1 MDNKTYKY
9 FELEIQYGATTLL
22 SLNMLRIITDFDGPI
37 MDVSE
42 RYYQVYLLCL
52 DRTKKPEQEIQI
64 LSKAEFWAYKR
75 SKTPEV
81 TIGIRSGLTED
92 QAVQFSQLRKELVHQ
107 LVYLKYDV
115 IIPTAIDALTQI
127 QQQGIDLV
135 VMTMRRD
142 RELDYA
148 FTQAPLTPFFPSNR
162 RYNLRNDY
170 VKTRDE
176 LDKPLLMSRA
186 MQDLPVADRTWMI
199 GDTEADIAAAKSQ
212 HISVIGVLSGI
223 RDQSTLEKFQP
234 DSIVA
239 NLPEAVALI
248 LAQISSQKSLSI

>member
-1 MDNKTYKY
+1 
-9 FELEIQYGATTLL
+9 
-22 SLNMLRIITDFDGPI
+22 MLRIITDFDGPI

-52 DRTKKPEQEIQI
+52 EQTKKPGQEIQI
-64 LSKAEFWAYKR
+64 LSKAEFWAFKR

-81 TIGIRSGLTED
+81 DIGKQSGLTPD
-92 QAVQFSQLRKELVHQ
+92 QSIQFSQLRKELVHQ
-107 LVYLKYDV
+107 LVYLKYDQ
-115 IIPTAIDALTQI
+115 IIPTAIEALTQI
-127 QQQGIDLV
+127 QQHGIDLV

-148 FTQAPLTPFFPSNR
+148 FTQAPLTPFFPNNR

-170 VKTRDE
+170 VKTKDE

-186 MQDLPVADRTWMI
+186 KHDLPMADRTWMI

-212 HISVIGVLSGI
+212 NIPVIGVLSGI

-234 DSIVA
+234 DLIVA
-239 NLPEAVALI
+239 NLQEAVTVI
-248 LAQISSQKSLSI
+248 LSQAAT

>member
-1 MDNKTYKY
+1 
-9 FELEIQYGATTLL
+9 
-22 SLNMLRIITDFDGPI
+22 MLRIITDFDGPI

-52 DRTKKPEQEIQI
+52 DRTKKPGQEIQV
-64 LSKAEFWAYKR
+64 LSKAEFWAGKR

-81 TIGIRSGLTED
+81 TIGIQSGLTAD
-92 QAVQFSQLRKELVHQ
+92 QAIQFSQLRKELVHQ
-107 LVYLKYDV
+107 LVYMKYDQ

-148 FTQAPLTPFFPSNR
+148 FTQAALTPFFPSNR
-162 RYNLRNDY
+162 RYNLSNDY
-170 VKTRDE
+170 VKTKDE
-176 LDKPLLMSRA
+176 LDKPLLMLRA
-186 MQDLPVADRTWMI
+186 MQDLPTADRTWMI

-212 HISVIGVLSGI
+212 NIPVIGVLSGI

-239 NLPEAVALI
+239 NLQEAVDLI
-248 LAQISSQKSLSI
+248 LAQATSLKSISI

>member
-1 MDNKTYKY
+1 
-9 FELEIQYGATTLL
+9 
-22 SLNMLRIITDFDGPI
+22 MLRIITDFDGPI

-52 DRTKKPEQEIQI
+52 DRTKKSEQEIQI

-81 TIGIRSGLTED
+81 TIGIQSGLTAD
-92 QAVQFSQLRKELVHQ
+92 QAEQFSQLRKELVHQ
-107 LVYLKYDV
+107 LVYLKYDQ
-115 IIPTAIDALTQI
+115 IIPTAIKALAQI

-148 FTQAPLTPFFPSNR
+148 FTQAPLTPFFPNNR
-162 RYNLRNDY
+162 RYNLSNDY
-170 VKTRDE
+170 VKTKDE

-186 MQDLPVADRTWMI
+186 IQDLPVADRTWMI

-212 HISVIGVLSGI
+212 NIPMIGVLSGI

-239 NLPEAVALI
+239 NLQEAVDLI
-248 LAQISSQKSLSI
+248 LTQLSP

>member
-1 MDNKTYKY
+1 
-9 FELEIQYGATTLL
+9 
-22 SLNMLRIITDFDGPI
+22 MLRIITDFDGPI

-52 DRTKKPEQEIQI
+52 AQTKKTEQEVYA
-64 LSKAEFWAYKR
+64 LSKAEFWALKR

-81 TIGIRSGLTED
+81 TIGIESGLSAE
-92 QAVQFSQLRKELVHQ
+92 QAIQFSHLRKELVHQ
-107 LVYLKYDV
+107 LVYLKFDRVISTALDV
-115 IIPTAIDALTQI
+115 LTQI
-127 QQQGIDLV
+127 QQQNIDLV

-148 FTQAPLTPFFPSNR
+148 FNQAPLAQFFPDNR

-170 VKTRDE
+170 IKTKDE

-186 MQDLPVADRTWMI
+186 IQELPPVDRTWMI

-212 HISVIGVLSGI
+212 NIPFIGVLSGI
-223 RDQSTLEKFQP
+223 RDQLTLEKFQP
-234 DSIVA
+234 DMIVN
-239 NLPEAVALI
+239 NLQEAVATI
-248 LAQISSQKSLSI
+248 LAQ

>member
-1 MDNKTYKY
+1 
-9 FELEIQYGATTLL
+9 
-22 SLNMLRIITDFDGPI
+22 MLRIITDFDGPI

-52 DRTKKPEQEIQI
+52 DRTKKPGQEIQT

-75 SKTPEV
+75 SKTPEI
-81 TIGIRSGLTED
+81 TIGTQSGLTED
-92 QAVQFSQLRKELVHQ
+92 QAVQFSQLRKGLVHQ
-107 LVYLKYDV
+107 LVYMKYDR
-115 IIPTAIDALTQI
+115 IIPTAIEALTQI
-127 QQQGIDLV
+127 QQQGVDLV

-148 FTQAPLTPFFPSNR
+148 FTQASLAPFFPSNR
-162 RYNLRNDY
+162 RYNLSNDY
-170 VKTRDE
+170 IKTKDE

-186 MQDLPVADRTWMI
+186 VQDLPVADQTWMI

-212 HISVIGVLSGI
+212 NIPVIGVLSGI
-223 RDQSTLEKFQP
+223 RDRPTLEKFQP

-239 NLPEAVALI
+239 NLQEAINLI
-248 LAQISSQKSLSI
+248 LSQPIR

>member
-1 MDNKTYKY
+1 
-9 FELEIQYGATTLL
+9 
-22 SLNMLRIITDFDGPI
+22 MLRIITDFDGPI

-81 TIGIRSGLTED
+81 TIGIQSGLTAD
-92 QAVQFSQLRKELVHQ
+92 QAEQFSQLRKELVHQ
-107 LVYLKYDV
+107 LVYLKYDR
-115 IIPTAIDALTQI
+115 IIPTAIEALTQI
-127 QQQGIDLV
+127 QAQGIDLV

-148 FTQAPLTPFFPSNR
+148 FAQAPLTPFFPSNR
-162 RYNLRNDY
+162 RYNLGNDY
-170 VKTRDE
+170 VKTKDE

-212 HISVIGVLSGI
+212 NIPVIGVLSGI

-239 NLPEAVALI
+239 NLQEAVDLI
-248 LAQISSQKSLSI
+248 LTQLSP

>member
-1 MDNKTYKY
+1 
-9 FELEIQYGATTLL
+9 
-22 SLNMLRIITDFDGPI
+22 MLRIITDFDGPI

-52 DRTKKPEQEIQI
+52 DRTQKPGQEIQI
-64 LSKAEFWAYKR
+64 LSKAEFWALKR
-75 SKTPEV
+75 SKTPEII
-81 TIGIRSGLTED
+81 IGIQSGLTKE
-92 QAVQFSQLRKELVHQ
+92 QAFKFSELRKELVHQ
-107 LVYLKYDV
+107 LVYLKFDR

-148 FTQAPLTPFFPSNR
+148 FSQAPLTPFFLSNR
-162 RYNLRNDY
+162 RYNLSNDY
-170 VKTRDE
+170 IKTKDE

-186 MQDLPVADRTWMI
+186 MQELPVADRTWMI

-212 HISVIGVLSGI
+212 NIPIIGVLSGI
-223 RDQSTLEKFQP
+223 RDRSTLEKFQP

-239 NLPEAVALI
+239 NLQEAVFLI
-248 LAQISSQKSLSI
+248 LSQPTPQKSLSI

>member
-1 MDNKTYKY
+1 
-9 FELEIQYGATTLL
+9 
-22 SLNMLRIITDFDGPI
+22 MLRIITDFDGPI

-52 DRTKKPEQEIQI
+52 DRTKKPGQEIQI
-64 LSKAEFWAYKR
+64 LSKAEFWAFKR

-81 TIGIRSGLTED
+81 TIGILSGLTSA
-92 QAVQFSQLRKELVHQ
+92 QASEFSQLRKELVHQ
-107 LVYLKYDV
+107 LVYLKFDA

-162 RYNLRNDY
+162 RYNLCNDY
-170 VKTRDE
+170 TKTKDE
-176 LDKPLLMSRA
+176 LDKPLLMLRA
-186 MQDLPVADRTWMI
+186 MQELPPADRTWMI

-212 HISVIGVLSGI
+212 NIPIIGVLSGI
-223 RDQSTLEKFQP
+223 RDQSNLEKFQP

-239 NLPEAVALI
+239 NLQEAVSLI
-248 LAQISSQKSLSI
+248 LSQSTPQKPISI